1 MKYAM
6 MLALLAPLPFL
17 PLAEPRGGG
26 AAEPLDEAQVFIEW
40 NSTDMDFGIH
50 LFWDGD
56 AWARMKLES
65 PEGRT
70 LLQVKASKELA
81 QQGLTEGFFESDE
94 PPISQLSMEEFFARF
109 PEGTYT
115 FEGRS
120 LEGEVLEG
128 EAEFSHVLA
137 APPMNLSPSEGS
149 VVNALEPLVLSFDAV
164 TEDINGNPLT
174 PDLYLVILENTEDE
188 RLSVTV
194 ALEGDVA
201 APAVTVPP
209 EFLAPDTEYKL
220 EAIVQAEN
228 GNRTIA
234 EVVFRTL

>member
-1 MKYAM
+1 MKWHSS
-6 MLALLAPLPFL
+6 LALLFAPLPFV
-17 PLAEPRGGG
+17 PLADPRGGS
-26 AAEPLDEAQVFIEW
+26 EPLDEAQVFIEW
-40 NSTDMDFGIH
+40 NSTDTDFGIQF
-50 LFWDGD
+50 FWDGD
-56 AWARMKLES
+56 AWGRMKVAS
-65 PEGRT
+65 PQGRT
-70 LLQVKASKELA
+70 VLQVKASHELA

-94 PPISQLSMEEFFARF
+94 PPASVLSMEAFFARF
-109 PEGTYT
+109 PEGTYE

-120 LEGEVLEG
+120 LEGDVLVG

-137 APPMNLSPSEGS
+137 APPMNLSPAAGS
-149 VVNALEPLVLSFDAV
+149 VVNALLPLVLSFDAV
-164 TEDINGNPLT
+164 TEDVNGNPLT

-188 RLSVTV
+188 RFSVTV

-201 APAVTVPP
+201 SPAVTVPP

-234 EVVFRTL
+234 EIEFRTL